1 MTELTK
7 LEVGKTYVFKD
18 ELNKQEYIHRHD
30 SNVSLISKYYK
41 DGFTIESIDQDGDGI
56 AIGSIARVI
65 VRKEMKYF
73 KLKEENVV
81 TNKFDKSMLKD
92 GMVVMLRNQNYPS
105 SKGRLLVLNET
116 IVDKEGYLSFSD
128 YTNDL
133 LSEDGDVNFDIVQ
146 VFSVDKLIN
155 MDIKDWTLTPVWK
168 REDKSPTQLKIEE
181 MESSVAELQKQINEL
196 KQI

>member
-18 ELNKQEYIHRHD
+18 EESKQSYTDDHHNNGD
-30 SNVSLISKYYK
+30 LISKYYK
-41 DGFTIESIDQDGDGI
+41 DGFTIDSIDGDGDGT

-92 GMVVMLRNQNYPS
+92 GMVVVDRVGERY
-105 SKGRLLVLNET
+105 LVLGANL
-116 IVDKEGYLSFSD
+116 VRGSGYNPLCTFKDDLISD
-128 YTNDL
+128 DSLRKY
-133 LSEDGDVNFDIVQ
+133 DIMEVWLPK
-146 VFSVDKLIN
+146 FPTKL
-155 MDIKDWTLTPVWK
+155 DIDMWTLIPVWK
-168 REDKSPTQLKIEE
+168 REEKSPTQLKIEE

-196 KQI
+196 KQM

>member
-18 ELNKQEYIHRHD
+18 EQSKQEYILRYCWNLD
-30 SNVSLISKYYK
+30 LISKYYK
-41 DGFTIESIDQDGDGI
+41 DGFTIGNINEGDGT

-65 VRKEMKYF
+65 VSKEMKFF
-73 KLKEENVV
+73 KLKEKNVV
-81 TNKFDKSMLKD
+81 TNKFNKSMLKD
-92 GMVVMLRNQNYPS
+92 GMVVMLRNQNCAHA
-105 SKGRLLVLNET
+105 KGRLLVLNET

-133 LSEDGDVNFDIVQ
+133 LSDDGDVDFDIVQ
-146 VFSVDKLIN
+146 VFSVDNLTN
-155 MDIKDWTLTPVWK
+155 MDINEWELSLLWK
-168 REDKSPTQLKIEE
+168 REEKSPTQLKIEE

-196 KQI
+196 KQM

>member
-1 MTELTK
+1 MTKLTK

-18 ELNKQEYIHRHD
+18 EGSKQAYIDLHS
-30 SNVSLISKYYK
+30 SNENLISKYYTG
-41 DGFTIESIDQDGDGI
+41 GFTICMVDEDGDGKVNGCTAW
-56 AIGSIARVI
+56 AIVSEEV
-65 VRKEMKYF
+65 KFF

-92 GMVVMLRNQNYPS
+92 GMVVMLRNQNCPS

-133 LSEDGDVNFDIVQ
+133 LSEDGDVNFDMIQ
-146 VFSVDKLIN
+146 VFSVDNLVN
-155 MDIKDWTLTPVWK
+155 MDINDWTLTPVWK
-168 REDKSPTQLKIEE
+168 REEKSPTQLKIEE

-196 KQI
+196 KQM